1 MAESHTRATDKSSAG
16 RRARNRGIAF
26 ERTVA
31 RYFGGERVPMSGA
44 LGGKWKGDV
53 IIYGLQAQCKRTKA
67 LATQRRWL
75 EHDGSDILIQADPG
89 ERIDKALVV
98 MTAKTFKQLMEGRHA
113 DTPLGK

>member
-1 MAESHTRATDKSSAG
+1 MAQSSTRATDKSSAG

-44 LGGKWKGDV
+44 IPGMKGDV
-53 IIYGLQAQCKRTKA
+53 IAYGLRIQCKRTKA

-75 EHDGSDILIQADPG
+75 EHDNSDILIQADPG

-98 MTAKTFKQLMEGRHA
+98 MTAATFKKLMEAKCHDQR
-113 DTPLGK
+113 

>member
-1 MAESHTRATDKSSAG
+1 MAQSNTRATNKSSAG
-16 RRARNRGIAF
+16 RRARQRGIAF

-44 LGGKWKGDV
+44 IPGMKGDV
-53 IIYGLQAQCKRTKA
+53 IAYGLRIQCKRTKA
-67 LATQRRWL
+67 LATQRKWL

-98 MTAKTFKQLMEGRHA
+98 MTAATFKRLMEGRHA
-113 DTPLGK
+113 DTPESV

>member
-26 ERTVA
+26 ERAVA
-31 RYFGGERVPMSGA
+31 RYFNGERVPMSGA
-44 LGGKWKGDV
+44 IPGMKGDV

-98 MTAKTFKQLMEGRHA
+98 MTAATFKRIMEGRHE
-113 DTPLGK
+113 